1 MITRRNTG
9 RPTLLLAD
17 DHAMLVDGLRR
28 LLQPEFD
35 LIGTVGDGRALLE
48 AAERLKPDVIVADV
62 SMPLLNGIEAVLRL
76 KKTCSRSKVIMLS
89 MHGDIEVATEALK
102 AGASGYVL
110 KHSAAEALSHAIWE
124 ALEGRIYV
132 SPRIA
137 RDVMVAVME
146 SPKDKLAVHLTRRER
161 EVLQLVAEGRT
172 IRGISAILKVAG
184 RTVVFHKSNIM
195 DKLGLR
201 TTADLTQYAIKT
213 GLIAIEMPGSE
224 GILEDTAATMP
235 PAIGAANNSL
245 DPYIQHSSPA
255 ANKKSK
261 WLPVPTG
268 PLGMTMRLH
277 APKAAAPDGRRS
289 LPSEKQL
296 K

>member
-1 MITRRNTG
+1 
-9 RPTLLLAD
+9 
-17 DHAMLVDGLRR
+17 
-28 LLQPEFD
+28 
-35 LIGTVGDGRALLE
+35 
-48 AAERLKPDVIVADV
+48 LKPDVIVVDV
-62 SMPLLNGIEAVLRL
+62 SMPLLNGIEAVRRL
-76 KKTCSRSKVIMLS
+76 KKFNSGPKVIFLS
-89 MHGDIEVATEALK
+89 MHGDVEVATEALR

-110 KHSAAEALSHAIWE
+110 KHSASETLRHAIWE
-124 ALEGRIYV
+124 ALDGRLYV

-137 RDVMVAVME
+137 RDVRAAVME
-146 SPKDKLAVHLTRRER
+146 SSQRKDTLTVQLTRRER

-172 IRGISAILKVAG
+172 IIGISTILKVAA

-201 TTADLTQYAIKT
+201 TTANLTQFAIKSGIIT
-213 GLIAIEMPGSE
+213 MGTPRSE

-235 PAIGAANNSL
+235 PAIGAASNSL

-268 PLGMTMRLH
+268 PLGVTMRLH

-289 LPSEKQL
+289 LPAEKQV